1 MKRHLIISLA
11 LLAACSALLAQSTQ
25 PCVVTQYNQKSTK
38 TPLPGVTVMASNAGS
53 TVSDNDGRLTLVF
66 RTLKP
71 GDKVNLISA
80 KKAGFELFNTE
91 AVEQWNISRDQT
103 PFSLVLVST
112 EYFNAL
118 KAKLAQTSTNSYQRK
133 YEQAVRELEAQKQA
147 GKLQEEEFNRKYDEL
162 DARYQIQL
170 SNLDNYIDQF
180 ARIDISEVSAEEQ
193 RILEMVEEG
202 RIDEA
207 VEAYDALDLSGRL
220 RQARESK
227 KALVD
232 ARARI
237 EEEEARQESA
247 IRALKVRQEREI
259 ATLKLAGGK
268 ENYDKIGKILKENA
282 LADTTDIDAVWTYAN
297 FAKDQKDFREA
308 ERFYLICRNGWADSL
323 DKLSSV
329 WTNLGYIFYNVYDY
343 DRAKEYWTRAWE
355 YRTKAFA
362 RNPDPYRLGLAHLQL
377 NLGLLYRVL
386 HDFEQSEVF
395 YLQALENYAQLFAQ
409 DPETYRPDM
418 ADVQLDLGALYR
430 VLRNYDKCE
439 AYYLQALDN
448 YNQLFARDP
457 ETYRAS
463 LTMIQYNLG
472 YFYYSRNDF
481 AKAQQFYLQAL
492 EHRKKLVERNPDAYR
507 MDLARVQNDLGM
519 LYRAA
524 GDYPRA
530 EEYYSQ
536 ALDNITIT
544 FSQSPDAYRADLAR
558 TLANMGNFYR
568 TVGNYP
574 KAEECYLK
582 AADHFGEMFRQN
594 PEANRM
600 DQSRILNTLGYF
612 YYTIHDYSRAEEC
625 YFRSLEHRQLLYE
638 RNPGVYGGAVAQS
651 QINLSL
657 LYMATQKY
665 DKALESIDKAIA
677 LTPDDAD
684 CYDSKGEILL
694 KKGDTKGAL
703 KMWKKVLEVNPDY
716 LSENKEGTEL
726 YNGLKQKGLIKK

>member
-1 MKRHLIISLA
+1 MKRHLLTLLA
-11 LLAACSALLAQSTQ
+11 LFVACFALPAQSTQ

-53 TVSDNDGRLTLVF
+53 TVSDNAGRLTLTF

-118 KAKLAQTSTNSYQRK
+118 KAKLAQTSTDSYQRK

-147 GKLQEEEFNRKYDEL
+147 GKLKEEEFNKKYDEL
-162 DARYQIQL
+162 DARYRIQL

-180 ARIDISEVSAEEQ
+180 ARIDLSEVSAEEQ

-207 VEAYDALDLSGRL
+207 VEAYGALDLSGRL

-227 KALVD
+227 KAL
-232 ARARI
+232 AEAKSKI
-237 EEEEARQESA
+237 EAEEARQEAA
-247 IRALKVRQEREI
+247 IRELKIRQEREI

-268 ENYDKIGKILKENA
+268 ENYDKIGRMLKENA
-282 LADTTDIDAVWTYAN
+282 LADTTDIDAVWTYATY
-297 FAKDQKDFREA
+297 AKDQKDYREA
-308 ERFYLICRNGWADSL
+308 ERFYLICQNGWVDSADR
-323 DKLSSV
+323 LSSV
-329 WTNLGYIFYNVYDY
+329 WTNLGFIYYSLNDY
-343 DRAKEYWTRAWE
+343 DKAKDYWTRAWE
-355 YRTKAFA
+355 YRTRLFA
-362 RNPDPYRLGLAHLQL
+362 LNPEPFRLGLANLQL
-377 NLGLLYRVL
+377 NLGLIHRVL
-386 HDFEQSEVF
+386 HDYEQAEDY
-395 YLQALENYAQLFAQ
+395 YLQALDNYAQLFAR
-409 DPETYRPDM
+409 DPEAYRLEM

-430 VLRNYDKCE
+430 VLREYDKCE

-448 YNQLFARDP
+448 YTQLFTRDP

-472 YFYYSRNDF
+472 YFYYSHDNF
-481 AKAQQFYLQAL
+481 AKGEQYYLQAL
-492 EHRKKLVERNPDAYR
+492 EHRQYLFARNPDAYR

-536 ALDNITIT
+536 ALENITV
-544 FSQSPDAYRADLAR
+544 SYEKSPDAYRADLAR

-568 TVGNYP
+568 TLGNYP

-582 AADHFGEMFRQN
+582 ASEHFGEMFRQN

-600 DQSRILNTLGYF
+600 DQSRILNTMGFF
-612 YYTIHDYSRAEEC
+612 YYTTGDYARAEDY
-625 YFRSLEHRQLLYE
+625 YFRSLEHRMLLYE
-638 RNPGVYGGAVAQS
+638 RNPGVYAASVAQVD
-651 QINLSL
+651 INLSL
-657 LYMATQKY
+657 LYTTTREY
-665 DKALESIDKAIA
+665 DKALEFIDQAIA

-684 CYDSKGEILL
+684 CYDSRGEILL
-694 KKGDTKGAL
+694 KMGDTKGAL

-726 YNGLKQKGLIKK
+726 YNGLKQLGLIKE